1 MTEKEAIEELK
12 YDHNELGKGI
22 PCDTS
27 WGIAIDEAYGMA
39 IKALEE
45 IEQYRKIGTMEE
57 CREAREKQVPKK
69 PDYEGNGYDDKGKLV
84 YDIWICPSCGERY
97 EVDYDDY
104 EHCPKCGQVIDW
116 SEEDET
122 D

>member
-1 MTEKEAIEELK
+1 MTEKEAIEILENRTK
-12 YDHNELGKGI
+12 YYIQAQDI
-22 PCDTS
+22 VAFC
-27 WGIAIDEAYGMA
+27 MA

-45 IEQYRKIGTMEE
+45 IQQYQEVGTVEE
-57 CREAREKQVPKK
+57 CREAREKQVLKK

-116 SEEDET
+116 SKEE
-122 D
+122 